1 MAVEKY
7 HHLAAFPLN
16 LIVGSFEQ
24 VPDIGRSLACV
35 SFDHRTAAL
44 ATTEKKNRKDQR
56 RKHHAARTRRACR
69 HLRSSSRAVYSSSV
83 FRTVDVSENCAA
95 TRS

>member
-1 MAVEKY
+1 MAVEKH

-16 LIVGSFEQ
+16 LIVRSFEQ
-24 VPDIGRSLACV
+24 VPDIGRSLTGV
-35 SFDHRTAAL
+35 FFDHSSDDA
-44 ATTEKKNRKDQR
+44 ATTEKKNGKDQR

-83 FRTVDVSENCAA
+83 FRTVDLSENCAA

>member
-1 MAVEKY
+1 MAVEKQ
-7 HHLAAFPLN
+7 HHLTAFPLK

-24 VPDIGRSLACV
+24 VPDIGGSLAGV
-35 SFDHRTAAL
+35 FLEHRSAVVL
-44 ATTEKKNRKDQR
+44 TTEKKNRKNQR
-56 RKHHAARTRRACR
+56 RKHHATRTRRVCR